1 MHCSIKQIWWGLFH
15 FICGPR
21 IDDTLKEFWFLKG
34 RGQPELNR
42 WPLDLQSNALPL
54 SYTPSADERRLNFNT
69 NLAQFNPNML
79 PVRLGNNEIRAW
91 NFISTHAIM
100 IEGILHKQWQF
111 NLQCENETSH
121 TKWRSTYTTTLLPL
135 QSAIITYHPTDV
147 ENSVS
152 IKFDAFWAVAD
163 FVLILYNRPFAIAG
177 DDKKLFCLAKLRTS
191 GGTRTR
197 NPRLRRPVPYPLGH
211 GGNCL

>member
-1 MHCSIKQIWWGLFH
+1 MWWGWFY

-21 IDDTLKEFWFLKG
+21 LDDTLKEFWFLKG

-111 NLQCENETSH
+111 KSSMRKWDLSHKMTPNIHYYSIINSKSHRNLQ
-121 TKWRSTYTTTLLPL
+121 LLH
-135 QSAIITYHPTDV
+135 ITQLKLKL
-147 ENSVS
+147 S

-163 FVLILYNRPFAIAG
+163 FVLILL
-177 DDKKLFCLAKLRTS
+177 KTFCYS
-191 GGTRTR
+191 
-197 NPRLRRPVPYPLGH
+197 RRR
-211 GGNCL
+211 